1 MGVGG
6 GWVGELW
13 LLMSN
18 GNSWFDSRKLG
29 GIVCTSRSELVGF
42 YRKKASVC
50 FAVFFSGFVFAEDED
65 RDGKQRY
72 SVKKSHVG

>member
-1 MGVGG
+1 METVGLIPG
-6 GWVGELW
+6 SLEELFAQG
-13 LLMSN
+13 L
-18 GNSWFDSRKLG
+18 
-29 GIVCTSRSELVGF
+29 CSRSELVGF